1 MNNLSSSFKK
11 FIGNKNT
18 VTILGVVLCIIILY
32 FAYNYRI
39 NQQVRLVTVP
49 YANQEIPPKTLIT
62 EEMVSRMEVPTAFLE
77 NASYYVNIGDVVG
90 KYSNINTTIPQGSIF
105 YDGFVTEESELPDA
119 LLKDI
124 EEGYILTQIPV
135 NFETTYANSIM
146 PDNKIDMYFR
156 ANDNDG
162 KAMFGKFVED
172 VKVLAVKDASGNDV
186 FGVSEPGEPAYLY
199 VALPERLFILVGK
212 VGRITTNNIDFMIVP
227 TGVEYIPAED
237 FITIESEEIER
248 FINDR
253 ARMLDSNI
261 IAEEEDVMDDLKK
274 AKEDAELKKK
284 EEEKN
289 NNSANANNSN
299 NNQNNNN
306 AQNNN

>member
-1 MNNLSSSFKK
+1 MNNLSDSFKK

-18 VTILGVVLCIIILY
+18 VTIIGVVLCIIILY

-39 NQQVRLVTVP
+39 NQQVQLVTVP
-49 YANQEIPPKTLIT
+49 YAVEEIPPKTLIT
-62 EEMVSRMEVPTAFLE
+62 EEMVARMEVPTAFLR
-77 NASYYVNIGDVVG
+77 NASYYVNMDDIVG
-90 KYSNINTTIPQGSIF
+90 KYSNINTTIPKGSIF
-105 YDGFVTEESELPDA
+105 YDNFITNEQDLPDA

-124 EEGYILTQIPV
+124 EEGYILTQIKV
-135 NFETTYANSIM
+135 NYETTYGNSIM
-146 PDNKIDMYFR
+146 PDNKIDIYFR

-162 KAMFGKFVED
+162 KAMFGQFVED
-172 VKVLAVKDASGNDV
+172 VKVLAVKDSAGNDV
-186 FGVSEPGEPAYLY
+186 FGVTEPTEPSYIY

-227 TGVEYIPAED
+227 TGVEYIPDED

-261 IAEEEDVMDDLKK
+261 IDVEDDVMDDLAQKK
-274 AKEDAELKKK
+274 EEAELNKK
-284 EEEKN
+284 EEENNTTNKNDDNKEDKN
-289 NNSANANNSN
+289 NNR
-299 NNQNNNN
+299 
-306 AQNNN
+306 

>member
-18 VTILGVVLCIIILY
+18 VTILGVIICIIILY

-62 EEMVSRMEVPTAFLE
+62 EDMISRMEVPTAFLE
-77 NASYYVNIGDVVG
+77 NASYYVNVGDIVG

-135 NFETTYANSIM
+135 NFETTYGNSIM

-172 VKVLAVKDASGNDV
+172 VKVLSVKDSSGNDV
-186 FGVSEPGEPAYLY
+186 FGVAEPQEPAYIY

-227 TGVEYIPAED
+227 TGVEYIPGED
-237 FITIESEEIER
+237 FITIESDEIER

-261 IAEEEDVMDDLKK
+261 IDEEDDVMDDLKEL
-274 AKEDAELKKK
+274 KEQAELNKK
-284 EEEKN
+284 EEE
-289 NNSANANNSN
+289 NNSTNTNNSNQNTGNN
-299 NNQNNNN
+299 NNQNNNR
-306 AQNNN
+306 

>member
-1 MNNLSSSFKK
+1 MNNLSNSMKK

-32 FAYNYRI
+32 FAYHWRI
-39 NQQVRLVTVP
+39 NQEVQLVTVP

-62 EEMVSRMEVPTAFLE
+62 EEMVSRMEVPTSFLT
-77 NASYYVNIGDVVG
+77 NSSYYVNMEDIVG
-90 KYSNINTTIPQGSIF
+90 KYSNINATIPQGSIF
-105 YDGFVTEESELPDA
+105 YVGLITEEKDLPDA

-124 EEGYILTQIPV
+124 EDGYILTQIPV
-135 NFETTYANSIM
+135 NFETTYGNSIM

-172 VKVLAVKDASGNDV
+172 VKVLSVKDASGNDV
-186 FGVSEPGEPAYLY
+186 FGVAEPSEPAYIY

-227 TGVEYIPAED
+227 TGVEYIPNED
-237 FITIESEEIER
+237 YITIESEEIER

-253 ARMLDSNI
+253 AKMLDSNI
-261 IAEEEDVMDDLKK
+261 ISEEDDVMDDLAQKK
-274 AKEDAELKKK
+274 AEAELRKK
-284 EEEKN
+284 EEN
-289 NNSANANNSN
+289 NTSSN
-299 NNQNNNN
+299 NDDATNDDENNDIG
-306 AQNNN
+306 

>member
-39 NQQVRLVTVP
+39 NQQVQLVTVP

-62 EEMVSRMEVPTAFLE
+62 EEMVSRMEVPTAFLT
-77 NASYYVNIGDVVG
+77 NASYYVNVGDIVG
-90 KYSNINTTIPQGSIF
+90 KYSNINSTIPQGSIF
-105 YDGFVTEESELPDA
+105 YDGMVTEENELPDA

-135 NFETTYANSIM
+135 NFETTYGNSIM

-156 ANDNDG
+156 ANDDDG
-162 KAMFGKFVED
+162 KAMFGQFVED
-172 VKVLAVKDASGNDV
+172 VKVLAVRDASGNDV
-186 FGVSEPGEPAYLY
+186 FGVPEPGEPAYIY

-227 TGVEYIPAED
+227 TGVEYIPSED
-237 FITIESEEIER
+237 FITIESEEIEK

-253 ARMLDSNI
+253 AKMLDSNI
-261 IAEEEDVMDDLKK
+261 IDPEDDVMDDLAK

-284 EEEKN
+284 QEEN
-289 NNSANANNSN
+289 NNSTNNSTN
-299 NNQNNNN
+299 SNQNNNN
-306 AQNNN
+306 Q

>member
-39 NQQVRLVTVP
+39 NQQVQLVTIP

-62 EEMVSRMEVPTAFLE
+62 EEMVSRMEVPTAFLT
-77 NASYYVNIGDVVG
+77 NASYYVNIGDIVG
-90 KYSNINTTIPQGSIF
+90 KYSNINSTIPQGSIF
-105 YDGFVTEESELPDA
+105 YDGMVTEENELPDA

-135 NFETTYANSIM
+135 NFETTYGNSIM

-156 ANDNDG
+156 ANDEDG
-162 KAMFGKFVED
+162 KAMFGQFVED
-172 VKVLAVKDASGNDV
+172 VKVLAVRDASGNDV
-186 FGVSEPGEPAYLY
+186 FGVPEPGEPAYIY

-227 TGVEYIPAED
+227 TGVEYIPSED
-237 FITIESEEIER
+237 FITIESEEIEK

-253 ARMLDSNI
+253 AKMLDSNI
-261 IAEEEDVMDDLKK
+261 IDPEDDVMDDLAKL
-274 AKEDAELKKK
+274 KEDAELNKK
-284 EEEKN
+284 EEN
-289 NNSANANNSN
+289 NNSTNDAN

-306 AQNNN
+306 TQNNNR